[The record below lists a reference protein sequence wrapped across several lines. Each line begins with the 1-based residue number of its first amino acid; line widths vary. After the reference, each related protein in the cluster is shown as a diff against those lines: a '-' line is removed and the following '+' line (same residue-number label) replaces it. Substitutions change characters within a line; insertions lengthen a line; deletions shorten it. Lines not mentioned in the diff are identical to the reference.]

1 MPRRK
6 KIEIELEGL
15 PKLLGVEVYSESS
28 HFVCLMPLDAKG
40 SVIGRGDSVAEAV
53 NAWDVNLKGHLR
65 NAGDQDPIVKYV
77 KGLLGGAPTDTE
89 VPSVIKGP
97 VKTAIKKTRE
107 ENIAEFEAQ
116 FYPSKN
122 QSRNRD
128 N

>member
-15 PKLLGVEVYSESS
+15 PKLLGAEVYAESS

-65 NAGDQDPIVKYV
+65 NAGEDDPIVRYV
-77 KGLLGGAPTDTE
+77 KGLLGGTPAAEEAT
-89 VPSVIKGP
+89 SAIKGP
-97 VKTAIKKTRE
+97 IKVAIKKTRE
-107 ENIAEFEAQ
+107 QNIAEFEAQ
-116 FYPSKN
+116 FYPRKKI
-122 QSRNRD
+122 
-128 N
+128 